1 MTDTARYRVLVAD
14 PLPDE
19 GLTALASDRFEL
31 VRQTGLTGDALAS
44 ALADVDAVIVRSETR
59 ITGDVLPAGGRLRVI
74 GRAGVGVDNID
85 VDAATARGVAVM
97 NAPAGNT
104 IAAAELTLAL
114 LLAAVRRVAEA
125 DRSMRDGRWERGKFK
140 GVELNGKTLGL
151 VGAGRIGSAVA
162 ERARAFGMS
171 VIVFDPYLTPERAQA
186 LRMEPVD
193 LPALLERADVVTLH
207 VPLTEAT
214 RGLIGA
220 AELARMKKGAIIV
233 NAARGGVV
241 DEKALAASLVS
252 GHLGAA
258 ALDVFEDEPLPAEHP
273 LRSAPRLV
281 MTPHLGASTAEAQH
295 NVAVEIAEA
304 VRDALLLGDLGR
316 ALNAPAIGGDAY
328 RRARPL
334 MDLAGRLGV
343 LAQALA
349 SGAPR
354 AIEVRYSGAEDQ
366 ALGALTP
373 AAVAGF
379 LGGILGQGAV
389 NVVNAMLLAS
399 QRGLE
404 VSMTRG
410 AADATYPEQVELRVT
425 SAEGTTRVAG
435 ALLGEKH
442 ERIVRIDDFHVDVRP
457 YGTLV
462 VLRNRDVPG
471 VIGRVGTLLGKAGV
485 NIAEYHQ
492 ARLES
497 GGAALAAI
505 SVDGRLDTS
514 LMANLAALPE
524 VDGARLVRLG

>member
-1 MTDTARYRVLVAD
+1 MTEPSRFRVLVAD

-19 GLTALASDRFEL
+19 GLIALASDRFEI
-31 VRQTGLTGDALAS
+31 VRRTGLTGEALAE
-44 ALADVDAVIVRSETR
+44 ALEEVDAVIVRSETR
-59 ITGDVLPAGGRLRVI
+59 ISAEVIPGGGRLRVI

-114 LLAAVRRVAEA
+114 LLAAVRRVADA
-125 DRSMRDGRWERGKFK
+125 DRSMREGRWDRGRFK
-140 GVELNGKTLGL
+140 GVELYGKTLGL
-151 VGAGRIGSAVA
+151 VGAGRIGSTVA

-171 VIVFDPYLTPERAQA
+171 VIAFDPYLTPERAQA
-186 LRMEPVD
+186 LGMEPVD
-193 LPALLERADVVTLH
+193 LAALLERADVVTLH
-207 VPLTEAT
+207 VPLTDST

-220 AELARMKKGAIIV
+220 QQLARMKKGAIIV

-241 DEKALAASLVS
+241 DEAALAAALES

-258 ALDVFEDEPLPAEHP
+258 ALDVFEEEPLPADHP

-281 MTPHLGASTAEAQH
+281 LTPHLGASTAEAQH

-316 ALNAPAIGGDAY
+316 ALNAPAVGGEAL
-328 RRARPL
+328 RKAQPL
-334 MDLAGRLGV
+334 MHLAERVGA
-343 LAQALA
+343 LAHALA

-354 AIEVRYSGAEDQ
+354 ALEVRYGGAQDQ
-366 ALGALTP
+366 ALTALAP
-373 AAVAGF
+373 SAVAGF
-379 LGGILGQGAV
+379 LRGIVGHGAV
-389 NVVNAMLLAS
+389 NVVNAMYLAT

-404 VSMTRG
+404 VSTTRG
-410 AADATYPEQVELRVT
+410 AIDATFPEQIEMRVT
-425 SAEGTTRVAG
+425 SADGTTRVAG

-442 ERIVRIDDFHVDVRP
+442 ERIVLIDDFRVDVHP
-457 YGTLV
+457 SGTIL

-492 ARLES
+492 ARRES
-497 GGAALAAI
+497 GGDALAAI
-505 SVDGRLDTS
+505 NVDGPLDAS
-514 LMANLAALPE
+514 LIANIAAFE
-524 VDGARLVRLG
+524 EIDSARVVRL